1 MRTLALV
8 YRLNS
13 MFEMFRT
20 LSALMKFEML
30 PSIADQDPVVLKV
43 ILALVLLVTAQVLT
57 LIEVMEQVGVVV
69 VLKEIPVGRLITR

>member
-1 MRTLALV
+1 
-8 YRLNS
+8 

>member
-1 MRTLALV
+1 
-8 YRLNS
+8 
-13 MFEMFRT
+13 
-20 LSALMKFEML
+20 MKFEML